1 MLIHLHIFCSLHFSN
16 SAITSVWHFWRITIL
31 QSHCH
36 FVSEIIVYEIPTLIF
51 HHGAQIKPI
60 ICAKILSYDL
70 WQFVPT
76 LALSRCVHFN
86 SIILSSRHGGRGILE
101 DEVSKLVGY
110 PHWWNLIY
118 TTFRALYCMEDAVL
132 ETQSYSYHPWIHIP
146 KCITQ
151 RGIPIVS

>member
-1 MLIHLHIFCSLHFSN
+1 MIKVSFELRIFWFVAHPSTYFLFFAFLKFNYYFSMTLLKNNDFTVSLSFCLWN
-16 SAITSVWHFWRITIL
+16 YCLWN
-31 QSHCH
+31 
-36 FVSEIIVYEIPTLIF
+36 PTLIF
-51 HHGAQIKPI
+51 YHGAQNKPI

-76 LALSRCVHFN
+76 LALSRCVNFN

-101 DEVSKLVGY
+101 DEVSKIVGY

-132 ETQSYSYHPWIHIP
+132 ET
-146 KCITQ
+146 
-151 RGIPIVS
+151 